1 MIAVFEQLLDS
12 HFQLL
17 LKTKVINKILE
28 LLTRAKLRKRFQGL
42 NQFLFRSLCP
52 LLLDLQN
59 LIHLH
64 WRQFHSEL
72 NEWILREILRHKL
85 IITSHPLPPDLLPQC
100 PLVDISVSKLH
111 GHLNLLVLGA
121 LGPHLAHQGLVA
133 PVKVLKV
140 VPVGHV
146 AQEEGLSGRHIDGG
160 QLRGQGGGERASV
173 IVLGVVNSVTPEV
186 LAPGGPAQRTI
197 NEALDEPLFD
207 LVLVFGLDIFRYI
220 FPVPETEHLH
230 GVEEPRVLPHIPV
243 PDHLVQIL
251 VSVQQETRSPPPLVL
266 NYGRL
271 RKDGKVSIV

>member
-1 MIAVFEQLLDS
+1 MRLTLRGHAGTEAASSLGTSAGRGAADGWRLG
-12 HFQLL
+12 
-17 LKTKVINKILE
+17 E
-28 LLTRAKLRKRFQGL
+28 LR
-42 NQFLFRSLCP
+42 
-52 LLLDLQN
+52 
-59 LIHLH
+59 
-64 WRQFHSEL
+64 
-72 NEWILREILRHKL
+72 RE
-85 IITSHPLPPDLLPQC
+85 
-100 PLVDISVSKLH
+100 
-111 GHLNLLVLGA
+111 A
-121 LGPHLAHQGLVA
+121 E
-133 PVKVLKV
+133 
-140 VPVGHV
+140 

-207 LVLVFGLDIFRYI
+207 LVLVFGLDMFRYI